1 MPHEYYAGV
10 YSGSTSTNVVV
21 IDSDA
26 VIVASAT
33 VATGSDSAA
42 AARLALSEALGEAGI
57 IEKEIAAI
65 VATGYGRVSVPF
77 AARDVTEITCHA
89 KGAHR
94 LVPGARTVI
103 DIGGQ
108 DSKVIRLGPDGSVT
122 EFSMNDKCAAGT
134 GRFLELMAD
143 TLGMGIDEMA
153 RAGLH
158 PGETIDISSMCAV
171 FAESE
176 VISLIA
182 RGKSTEDI
190 VWGVDLAIAGRVASM
205 AARLGAV
212 APYAMTGGVANNA
225 GVVKALGE
233 RLGERSGR
241 HDGMTVPDSPQICG
255 ALGAALIARES
266 APSRISAPH
275 SSTPAANGGKS

>member
-1 MPHEYYAGV
+1 
-10 YSGSTSTNVVV
+10 
-21 IDSDA
+21 
-26 VIVASAT
+26 
-33 VATGSDSAA
+33 
-42 AARLALSEALGEAGI
+42 
-57 IEKEIAAI
+57 
-65 VATGYGRVSVPF
+65 
-77 AARDVTEITCHA
+77 
-89 KGAHR
+89 
-94 LVPGARTVI
+94 VI

-108 DSKVIRLGPDGSVT
+108 DSKVIRLDPDGSVT

-143 TLGMGIDEMA
+143 TLGMDIDGMA

-158 PGETIDISSMCAV
+158 PGETVDISSMCAV

-205 AARLGAV
+205 AARLGAE
-212 APYAMTGGVANNA
+212 APYVMTGGVANNA

-233 RLGERSGR
+233 KLREKSGR
-241 HDGMTVPDSPQICG
+241 RGGLTVPDAPQICG
-255 ALGAALIARES
+255 ALGAALIARDLPQRAS
-266 APSRISAPH
+266 ALR
-275 SSTPAANGGKS
+275 TD